1 MTDRATQISGGVSAA
16 VAFGSALVV
25 LGIALRRRR
34 DLAKW
39 ALDLHPGQF
48 IIVLL
53 PGLFAFGFWWNGVV
67 RGNLGSGIYESV
79 GSGLDDLMRA
89 GITGGIIGSLVIGL
103 LILLAV
109 MPLLLLWLWLG
120 ERKRASSRPPDK

>member
-1 MTDRATQISGGVSAA
+1 MTDPGAQISGGVSAA
-16 VAFGSALVV
+16 VVFGSALVV
-25 LGIALRRRR
+25 LGIAVWRRR

-39 ALDLHPGQF
+39 AFDLHPGQL

-53 PGLFAFGFWWNGVV
+53 PGFFSIGFWWNGVV
-67 RGNLGSGIYESV
+67 RGNLGSGIYESI
-79 GSGLDDLMRA
+79 GSGVDGLMRA
-89 GITGGIIGSLVIGL
+89 GTTGGIIGSLVIAL

-120 ERKRASSRPPDK
+120 ERKRASSRPPDQ